1 MVVQTVCNAAK
12 PIFSTIFFPNH
23 PEDMLRMWEVMKQDE
38 EVKEELYE
46 EDSEQDGTDAHEV
59 ELEAEM
65 EGIGLKTAHTCI
77 NSIL

>member
-1 MVVQTVCNAAK
+1 MQQNPFLAQFA
-12 PIFSTIFFPNH
+12 FLYH

-59 ELEAEM
+59 ELEAEL